1 MNIEKA
7 TQEVIDRNQHP
18 KLAAATIQQHG
29 GLTEDNFKY
38 PSDYMSCEAGV
49 NGFIYFNETSEFYDK
64 NKTLIVSM
72 VEDYEEEMGEELDI
86 PCYLKWET
94 QHKNHVAW
102 LVWENLA
109 YEIHEYA
116 HEMNYAE

>member
-1 MNIEKA
+1 
-7 TQEVIDRNQHP
+7 
-18 KLAAATIQQHG
+18 
-29 GLTEDNFKY
+29 
-38 PSDYMSCEAGV
+38 MSCEAGV